1 MVMTGKTKKNQ
12 IAFCLCVVMV
22 LLFLEVVRFSNTSTR
37 YIFNSTSQL
46 LLTNVQGLDA
56 PQTFTAA
63 TVASKSNQ
71 ARNNISISNGN
82 ISNILVNDVDETG
95 HDFHRLEKLT
105 IQVKVPSPIF
115 CLTLPKGGSTSIHQ
129 YFECGLGVGSAAH
142 NHYPYAKSQT
152 LKHIGLSMRD
162 NIDAGKPLLAVDVDA
177 IAMKI
182 VDSLDTYQIFS
193 DYDYFRG
200 KQMFSMIDSL
210 DNIATYYP
218 NSTILYVRRNT
229 TDWYQ
234 SAKQWGSLLKRFRT
248 RKKTQLFKSLF
259 PQGVPKYRNM
269 NVSHW
274 TAFYDNYSSYIR
286 NFTRLHPSLTYIE
299 IPLDIN
305 TGIKMEERF
314 GISEQ
319 CWGHKNRSKKEEKKG
334 PTANPRYWN
343 AEMVHF

>member
-1 MVMTGKTKKNQ
+1 MEDEEESNSILLVCSYG
-12 IAFCLCVVMV
+12 F

-142 NHYPYAKSQT
+142 NCYPYAKSQT

-200 KQMFSMIDSL
+200 KQMFSMIDSW
-210 DNIATYYP
+210 I
-218 NSTILYVRRNT
+218 I
-229 TDWYQ
+229 
-234 SAKQWGSLLKRFRT
+234 
-248 RKKTQLFKSLF
+248 
-259 PQGVPKYRNM
+259 
-269 NVSHW
+269 
-274 TAFYDNYSSYIR
+274 
-286 NFTRLHPSLTYIE
+286 
-299 IPLDIN
+299 
-305 TGIKMEERF
+305 
-314 GISEQ
+314 
-319 CWGHKNRSKKEEKKG
+319 
-334 PTANPRYWN
+334 
-343 AEMVHF
+343 